1 MFTHLTDHQYVADRI
16 KGFVLNC
23 ETSKSTQLLVLRTI
37 KDFEKLPWIPLALE
51 DAQKA
56 AAPALKIDKMIRIT
70 HEGPVDEALLAIDAM
85 LRKYAVL
92 INPNVIT
99 APKEYTADEAAAF
112 IGISRAQFDT
122 YASRKKIITGRK
134 VGTSILYS
142 EDDLERL
149 KASRK
154 PANRPVGSKNKPKPD
169 AGV

>member
-1 MFTHLTDHQYVADRI
+1 MYTHITDNQYVADRM
-16 KGFVLNC
+16 KAFVLAAD
-23 ETSKSTQLLVLRTI
+23 TSKSTQLLLLRTI

-56 AAPALKIDKMIRIT
+56 VAPSLRMDQNLTISCEGGID
-70 HEGPVDEALLAIDAM
+70 DALLAIDAM
-85 LRKYAVL
+85 LRKYATLVQ
-92 INPNVIT
+92 PNIIT
-99 APKEYTADEAAAF
+99 APKEYTADEAASF
-112 IGISRAQFDT
+112 VGISRAQFDT

-134 VGTSILYS
+134 VGTSILYR

-154 PANRPVGSKNKPKPD
+154 PAGRPSGSSKNTPK